1 MNTTNSPQLIIFY
14 DGGCPLCAIEMRH
27 LQRLNL
33 KGQLGFEDIMAPDF
47 AERFPTLDWQAL
59 NERIHALK
67 ANGTMLIGLD
77 VTYEAWRLVGKGW
90 LYAPLRWPVIKPLAD
105 RFYLWFARNRYRISF
120 LLTGQKR
127 CQQCELKKP

>member
-1 MNTTNSPQLIIFY
+1 MNTNTNPQLTIFY

-27 LQRLNL
+27 LKRLNEDNKL
-33 KGQLGFEDIMAPDF
+33 RFVDIMAADF
-47 AERFPTLDWQAL
+47 AQRYPELDWQAL
-59 NERIHALK
+59 NDRIHAMRVD
-67 ANGTMLIGLD
+67 GTMLIGLD

-90 LYAPLRWPVIKPLAD
+90 LYAPLRWPLIKPLAD
-105 RFYLWFARNRYRISF
+105 RFYLWFAKHRYRISY

>member
-1 MNTTNSPQLIIFY
+1 MNTNTTPQLTIFY

-27 LQRLNL
+27 LKRLNQDN
-33 KGQLGFEDIMAPDF
+33 KLGFVDIMAADF
-47 AERFPTLDWQAL
+47 AERFPALDWQAL
-59 NERIHALK
+59 NDRIHAMR
-67 ANGTMLIGLD
+67 ADGTMLIGLD

-90 LYAPLRWPVIKPLAD
+90 LYAPLRWPLVKPLAD
-105 RFYLWFARNRYRISF
+105 RFYLWFAKHRYRISY